1 VQDLRTFSQDYFLNE
16 LFYEQN
22 MVMTLHKVRETI
34 INDQKNPNPLP
45 YEREF
50 DLVVKIDEMITEPL
64 SQSETDEM
72 LSINMTDT
80 TNLIYQVSVPL
91 KLMPANVVV
100 GDVIRINKLK

>member
-1 VQDLRTFSQDYFLNE
+1 MKENLIWF
-16 LFYEQN
+16 
-22 MVMTLHKVRETI
+22 
-34 INDQKNPNPLP
+34 
-45 YEREF
+45 
-50 DLVVKIDEMITEPL
+50 KIDEMITEPL

>member
-1 VQDLRTFSQDYFLNE
+1 
-16 LFYEQN
+16 

>member
-1 VQDLRTFSQDYFLNE
+1 
-16 LFYEQN
+16 

-64 SQSETDEM
+64 SQSENGQEM

-80 TNLIYQVSVPL
+80 TNLVYQVSVP
-91 KLMPANVVV
+91 KTLMP
-100 GDVIRINKLK
+100 

>member
-1 VQDLRTFSQDYFLNE
+1 
-16 LFYEQN
+16 

-50 DLVVKIDEMITEPL
+50 DLVVKIDEMITEPC
-64 SQSETDEM
+64 SQSENEQEM

-80 TNLIYQVSVPL
+80 TNLVY
-91 KLMPANVVV
+91 
-100 GDVIRINKLK
+100 

>member
-1 VQDLRTFSQDYFLNE
+1 
-16 LFYEQN
+16 

-50 DLVVKIDEMITEPL
+50 DLVVKIDEMISEPS
-64 SQSETDEM
+64 SQSESDEM

-80 TNLIYQVSVPL
+80 TNLVYQVTVPQ
-91 KLMPANVVV
+91 KLMP
-100 GDVIRINKLK
+100 